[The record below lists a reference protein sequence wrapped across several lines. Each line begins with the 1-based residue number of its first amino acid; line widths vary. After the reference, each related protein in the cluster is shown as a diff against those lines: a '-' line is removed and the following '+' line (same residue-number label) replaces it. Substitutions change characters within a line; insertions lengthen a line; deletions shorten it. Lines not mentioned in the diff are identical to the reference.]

1 MNILEKEKIP
11 LKELIKLLE
20 QELIRVGYKETT
32 LSYYRIHWQKIVNHF
47 ENQGQEFFS
56 EAVAMEYVDGKCDFF
71 EKEKSGLL
79 TQSNIY
85 LFRVVRMIGDFQQ
98 HGVVA
103 RRYMRSLSRVNEQS
117 HLQVLEHF
125 RMYCKS
131 CDYSVTTQ
139 KSYHRLTENF
149 LSFLEA
155 RKCSVKDVSMSE
167 LTDYV
172 KTLMGYSYKT
182 VEFVMC
188 GFRAFL
194 RFLHSEKY
202 LLADLSGNLPSVQSR
217 RQTRIP
223 SVWEHDDLVKLF
235 KVIDRGNPSGKRD
248 YAMILL
254 VARLGLRSIDVKR
267 LTLDNLKWEENRIEL
282 VQSKTKETLH
292 LPLLKD
298 VGWAIIDYLKNGRP
312 KSNSKCI
319 FLRHLAPVEPFSD
332 EDHLHQII
340 VKYMRMAKM
349 PISAKKKT
357 GMHSLRH
364 TLASSLLERNVPLQE
379 IADILGHQDTEST
392 SVYLKCSLKLL
403 RECSLD
409 TEVAP

>member
-1 MNILEKEKIP
+1 MNMEKVKI
-11 LKELIKLLE
+11 KDLIHLLE
-20 QELIRVGYKETT
+20 QELIRVGYKEAT
-32 LSYYRIHWQKIVNHF
+32 LSYYRVHWKKIITYF
-47 ENQGQEFFS
+47 ESKGEEFFS
-56 EAVAMEYVDGKCDFF
+56 EAVAMDYVNRKCDFF
-71 EKEKSGLL
+71 AKEQSGAL

-85 LFRVVRMIGDFQQ
+85 LFRIVRMLGDFRQ
-98 HGVVA
+98 HGVVS

-117 HLQVLEHF
+117 HLDVLASF
-125 RMYCKS
+125 LKYCKS

-139 KSYHRLTENF
+139 KSYHRITESF

-155 RKCSVKDVSMSE
+155 RKCFVKDVCLAD

-182 VEFVMC
+182 VEFTLC
-188 GFRAFL
+188 GMRAFL
-194 RFLHSEKY
+194 RFLHLKKHLSE
-202 LLADLSGNLPSVQSR
+202 DLSGNLPNIQTR

-223 SVWEHDDLVKLF
+223 SVWEHDHLIRLLN
-235 KVIDRGNPSGKRD
+235 VIDRGNPSGKRD

-267 LTLDNLKWEENRIEL
+267 LTLSDLKWEANRIEFI
-282 VQSKTKETLH
+282 QSKTCESVS

-312 KSNSKCI
+312 TSASNCV

-340 VKYMRMAKM
+340 VKYMRLAKL
-349 PISAKKKT
+349 PISGKKKV

-364 TLASSLLERNVPLQE
+364 TLATALLEQQVPLQE
-379 IADILGHQDTEST
+379 IADILGHQDTDT
-392 SVYLKCSLKLL
+392 TPVYLKSSLKLL
-403 RECSLD
+403 RECSLNPE
-409 TEVAP
+409 TL